1 MDLTMAE
8 LQIDD
13 NNSLFY
19 QYSPAEG
26 KPTIVF
32 INALTG
38 NTGHWE
44 EVVAPMCR
52 KNGLGTLS
60 YNMRGQIDTK
70 LGDDVEPDCDLIVS
84 DLVKLLESLQPNKP
98 ILCGL
103 SIGGLFAA
111 KAVLA
116 GQNVSGLIL
125 LNTLREI
132 GPRLSWLNQGMVHV
146 LDTGGFPL
154 MLDMYLPLLTGESFH
169 SNARANH
176 LQGKGYHPE
185 DTSTGAYRLMKA
197 AVKTDWDISYESLK
211 MPVLSISGLQDR
223 VFFDAAVV
231 EKLGARIP
239 DWQHMQWQDA
249 GHLLPLEAPQKLAE
263 AVISFAQQQ
272 E

>member
-1 MDLTMAE
+1 MTK

-19 QYSPAEG
+19 QYTPVEN
-26 KPTIVF
+26 KPTVVF

-44 EVVAPMCR
+44 EKVAPMCR
-52 KNGLGTLS
+52 EQGLGTLS
-60 YNMRGQIDTK
+60 YNMRGQIDTQ
-70 LGDDVEPDCDLIVS
+70 LDDSVVPDCDLIVS
-84 DLVKLLESLQPNKP
+84 DLLVLLKELQPNKP

-116 GQNVSGLIL
+116 GQPASGLIL

-154 MLDMYLPLLTGESFH
+154 MLDMFLPLLTSENFH
-169 SNARANH
+169 ANARANH
-176 LQGKGYHPE
+176 LQGNGYQPE
-185 DTSTGAYRLMKA
+185 DTSSGAYRLMQA
-197 AVKTDWDISYESLK
+197 AVKTDWDINYEALK
-211 MPVLSISGLQDR
+211 LPVLSISGLQDR

-231 EKLGARIP
+231 KKLGARIP
-239 DWQHMQWQDA
+239 DWQHMEWQDA
-249 GHLLPLEAPQKLAE
+249 GHLLPLEVPENLAE
-263 AVISFAQQQ
+263 AVISFSQQHA
-272 E
+272 